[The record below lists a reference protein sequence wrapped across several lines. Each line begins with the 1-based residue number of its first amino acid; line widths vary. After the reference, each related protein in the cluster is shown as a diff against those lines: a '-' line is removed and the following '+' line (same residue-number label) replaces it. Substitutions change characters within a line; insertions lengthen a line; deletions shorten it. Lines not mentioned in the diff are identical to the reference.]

1 MSQEQKETK
10 FIATVEGLTQSFDV
24 PVYANSLEH
33 AELLLEEYV
42 DAGFI
47 VERIR
52 PEVTHG

>member
-1 MSQEQKETK
+1 MSEQKETK

-24 PVYANSLEH
+24 PVYAYNLEH
-33 AELLLEEYV
+33 AEHLLEEYV
-42 DAGFI
+42 DAGFL